1 MALELKAGDTFGE
14 FRIERVLRK
23 YPQAWVYQVRTPS
36 FAGPMDLKVSLDPVV
51 SEEAAR
57 RALREVA
64 VLGKLSNRHV
74 LKVHGSGLGPKEHW
88 FILME
93 HLDGAQ
99 LHHWHDFDV
108 PLPATDAVTFVHQA
122 CLGLAEIHAEGIVHR
137 SLEPSRL
144 WVEPDR
150 TVKVMDFSAARSW
163 GAEPTGDNVTVG
175 TMTIIAPQY
184 SAPEQLAG
192 PSGAVGGELSP
203 AADVYSLGVILYEM
217 LSGHS
222 PFFPQKSWS
231 RARADVAD
239 DPGAWL
245 RAHVKTEPTPL
256 AEHPV
261 CAGLPARLLD
271 LVQRCL
277 AKDPAAR
284 PQNAAELANELGWVL
299 HHDLGAAQAAVL
311 TSRTGEASPSFHLI
325 LPGSHRLSTRGTP
338 ITEDD
343 ATVGA
348 VLEWDGG
355 AKAAEVVPEG
365 TDVWVGGAAITGRT
379 VLPAGANI
387 RIGRSEISL
396 AYPKPGPKSA

>member
-1 MALELKAGDTFGE
+1 MALELKAGDTFGD
-14 FRIERVLRK
+14 FRVERVLRK
-23 YPQAWVYQVRTPS
+23 YPTAWVYQVRS
-36 FAGPMDLKVSLDPVV
+36 AKVAGALALKVSLDPVV

-64 VLGKLSNRHV
+64 VLGKLTNRHV
-74 LKVHGSGLGPKEHW
+74 MKVLASGLGPKEHW

-93 HLDGAQ
+93 HLEGAQ

-108 PLPATDAVTFVHQA
+108 PLPAADAVTFVHQA

-163 GAEPTGDNVTVG
+163 GSEATGDNVTVG
-175 TMTIIAPQY
+175 TVTVIAPQY

-192 PSGAVGGELSP
+192 GELTP
-203 AADVYSLGVILYEM
+203 AADVYALGVILYEM

-231 RARADVAD
+231 RARADLAD

-245 RAHVKTEPTPL
+245 RAHVKTEPAPITQ
-256 AEHPV
+256 HPV
-261 CAGLPARLLD
+261 CAGLPVRLVA

-284 PQNAAELANELGWVL
+284 PENAAELANELGWVL

-311 TSRTGEASPSFHLI
+311 TSRTGDASPSFHL
-325 LPGSHRLSTRGTP
+325 LVPGSHRLSIRGTP

-355 AKAAEVVPEG
+355 SKAAELVPEG
-365 TDVWVGGAAITGRT
+365 TDVWVGGAAITNRT
-379 VLPAGANI
+379 PISAGASV
-387 RIGRSEISL
+387 RIGRSEITLS
-396 AYPKPGPKSA
+396 YPK

>member
-1 MALELKAGDTFGE
+1 MALELKAGDTFGD

-23 YPQAWVYQVRTPS
+23 YPLAWVYQVRAPN
-36 FAGPMDLKVSLDPVV
+36 FAGPLALKVSLDPVV
-51 SEEAAR
+51 SEDAAR

-64 VLGKLSNRHV
+64 VLGKLTNRHV
-74 LKVHGSGLGPKEHW
+74 MKVHGSGLGPKEHW

-93 HLDGAQ
+93 HVEGAQ

-108 PLPATDAVTFVHQA
+108 PLPATDAVTFVHHA

-137 SLEPSRL
+137 SIEPSRL

-150 TVKVMDFSAARSW
+150 TVKIMDFSAARSW

-175 TMTIIAPQY
+175 TLAVVAPQY

-192 PSGAVGGELSP
+192 GELTP

-222 PFFPQKSWS
+222 PVFPQKSWS
-231 RARADVAD
+231 RARADLAD

-245 RAHVKTEPTPL
+245 RAHVKTEPAPL
-256 AEHPV
+256 AQHPA
-261 CAGLPARLLD
+261 CAGLPARLVE
-271 LVQRCL
+271 LVHRCL
-277 AKDPAAR
+277 AKDPTAR
-284 PQNAAELANELGWVL
+284 PVNAAELANELGWIL
-299 HHDLGAAQAAVL
+299 HHDLGVAQAAVL
-311 TSRTGEASPSFHLI
+311 TSRTGDASPTFHLV
-325 LPGSHRLSTRGTP
+325 LPGSHRLSIRGTP
-338 ITEDD
+338 ITGDD

-355 AKAAEVVPEG
+355 SKPAELVPEG
-365 TDVWVGGAAITGRT
+365 TDVWVGGAAVTQRT
-379 VLPAGANI
+379 ALQPGAAI
-387 RIGRSEISL
+387 RIGRSEITL
-396 AYPKPGPKSA
+396 TYPKAGPKPA